1 MWAKKDLA
9 ERAPLDSTTGRAPM
23 PGVAPSSR
31 AKGAMTLRTNQ
42 PAIRRAGP
50 LSTQAIHTDFFNAE
64 TVSAAENSEMM
75 RQTASERA
83 RDVGHDLVGTYG
95 VAAGQKRV
103 LCATDLSARSSRV
116 VQRAAFL
123 ANRLDAKLTLL
134 HVMAPDQRGDRS
146 AHARRQ
152 MARQLPLTLLPAGS
166 EPKVTLRT
174 GDYVPTIAAV
184 AKETKADLII
194 LGSQPRKPLAP
205 LIGLTAERVA
215 RLAGCPTLIVNIK
228 PRMRYSAVVIAAE
241 ISDAFIRVARLAGS
255 LRLLDAPSVSIV
267 HGFESP
273 YRGPMY
279 SMGFHLHS
287 AKRNIEEWE
296 KAAGKRLRLTL
307 DAAGV
312 ESSHF
317 RLCFQQTKPLRAIQ
331 REIRRVQPELL
342 IVGTKERAMLNRI
355 VRGSVANDMLRTL
368 ECDILVAA
376 PDAEAS
382 GALH

>member
-50 LSTQAIHTDFFNAE
+50 LSTQAIHTDFFNAK

-255 LRLLDAPSVSIV
+255 LRLLDAPAVSIV

>member
-1 MWAKKDLA
+1 
-9 ERAPLDSTTGRAPM
+9 M